1 MVRIRDL
8 IGVESELSQVGLALR
23 HFAEEL
29 SAPVVGAY
37 QVTCSDEVE
46 WECAEA
52 FQEHFC
58 DELLPILEFERRSPF
73 RSINLGAR
81 YEWGAIR
88 VAEEHFATESS
99 QEAFKLLVAKINA
112 HVAVE
117 DTRDGPVYGGV
128 DRYGRRSTCCGALAG
143 LFEGSLLPA
152 IQELRQIFQF
162 GGLNRLSVL
171 ADRSRIAPEHRALL
185 AAVVSARL
193 QAHRVVLDIEE
204 YRPESPT
211 VFLIL
216 PCVTLNRLGRD
227 TELVVGQYGVD
238 RTEPTPRVKYVGLGD
253 APASYRIGY
262 DQGRLI
268 VEDDRWPE
276 TSEAE

>member
-8 IGVESELSQVGLALR
+8 IGIESELSQVGLALR

-29 SAPVVGAY
+29 AAPVVGAY
-37 QVTCSDEVE
+37 QVTCSDEIE

-58 DELLPILEFERRSPF
+58 DGLLPILEFERCSPF

-81 YEWGAIR
+81 YEWGAVR
-88 VAEEHFATESS
+88 VAEEHFATEPS
-99 QEAFKLLVAKINA
+99 EGAFKLLVAKINA

-117 DTRDGPVYGGV
+117 DTRDGPVYGV
-128 DRYGRRSTCCGALAG
+128 LDRYGHRSTCCGALAG

-152 IQELRQIFQF
+152 IQELRQVFRF
-162 GGLNRLSVL
+162 GGVNRLSAL
-171 ADRSRIAPEHRALL
+171 ADRNRVAPEHRALL

-204 YRPESPT
+204 YQPESPT

-216 PCVTLNRLGRD
+216 PCVTINRLGRD
-227 TELVVGQYGVD
+227 TELVVGEYGVD
-238 RTEPTPRVKYVGLGD
+238 RTEPTSRAKYAGLADSPTAYRV
-253 APASYRIGY
+253 RH

-268 VEDDRWPE
+268 LEDDHWPE
-276 TSEAE
+276 TSEA